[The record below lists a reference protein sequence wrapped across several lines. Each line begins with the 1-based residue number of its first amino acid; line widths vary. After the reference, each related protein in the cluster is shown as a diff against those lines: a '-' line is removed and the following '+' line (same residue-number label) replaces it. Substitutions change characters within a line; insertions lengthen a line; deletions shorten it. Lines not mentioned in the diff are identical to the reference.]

1 MRLWGVDSTGFRVPD
16 EVWFGD
22 DFGIHENHHA
32 DVPSAGLICQ
42 FDLLNQVTVGLYF
55 YKRSVGERIV
65 VQRILYGLSKDVCAV
80 YNRGF
85 ASQTGQLITGEIEVI
100 LPTLLEPVKGFM
112 IEREQAN

>member
-1 MRLWGVDSTGFRVPD
+1 
-16 EVWFGD
+16 
-22 DFGIHENHHA
+22 
-32 DVPSAGLICQ
+32 
-42 FDLLNQVTVGLYF
+42 
-55 YKRSVGERIV
+55 